1 MPACDPSMF
10 RSTPRRTPRAPGW
23 PALLLAL
30 VASAA
35 GSVWAQPSAPA
46 QRASA
51 PHASPGMGAGT
62 GAPGHATT
70 APARRSTAA
79 GQVAEEDREWMED
92 LAHAHLAEIDT
103 GRMALDKTQ
112 NAQVRQFAQH
122 MVDEHSAGL
131 AELQKLA
138 QAKGVKLPTET
149 DFQHKAIAA
158 ALKVMTGDTFDRQ
171 YIRQVGV
178 NDHRRTLE
186 MLQRMQQD
194 ATDPEVKALAAK
206 GVPMVQRHLGM
217 ARQMAAQR

>member
-10 RSTPRRTPRAPGW
+10 RAAPRSARRTPWW
-23 PALLLAL
+23 PTLLLAL
-30 VASAA
+30 VASA
-35 GSVWAQPSAPA
+35 GSVSAQTGTPA
-46 QRASA
+46 SRASA
-51 PHASPGMGAGT
+51 PHAGPGAGT

-70 APARRSTAA
+70 APARRSPAA
-79 GQVAEEDREWMED
+79 GQVADEDREWMED

-112 NAQVRQFAQH
+112 NPQVRQFAQH

-149 DFQHKAIAA
+149 DFQHKAIAT